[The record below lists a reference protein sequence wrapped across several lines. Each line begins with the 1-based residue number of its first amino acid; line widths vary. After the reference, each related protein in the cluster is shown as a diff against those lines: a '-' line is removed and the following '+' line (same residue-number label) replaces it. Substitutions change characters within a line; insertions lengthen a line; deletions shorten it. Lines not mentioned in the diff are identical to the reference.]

1 MPNSSGKTSNRRT
14 VFGMSPAARYRELR
28 VNRAVYLLGLL
39 LLSAP
44 WAAWWNTLWNE
55 MQAPASDFA
64 AAFPNPTTLHA
75 AMASI
80 LQQFTQGALG
90 FSVPFFPFA
99 AIALGLALFV
109 NDRVIGGLLYSL
121 EGPLRRSEVYA
132 AKVLFGATAVLL
144 PALAGT
150 AGIALFAVVSG
161 NQVLAGAILL
171 RGLFYATGALSLF
184 ATALAMS
191 CAMGPFLSAVAALTW
206 TALPSLVSSFV
217 FNIFLMPDQPRIALS
232 PQNSLVAWPWLA
244 QLAMNLP
251 NLSPLQT
258 NTSPP
263 LPTSASLALDAWFV
277 AWTILLLWLASG
289 WWRRAPFERLG
300 DAVFFPFLWNVYYAF
315 LSFLTALVLTAVLT
329 QGRVYGAAWAAIFF
343 GLFAVGWFFWRFVI
357 MWRGAHWA
365 RSNPHGPL
373 DI

>member
-1 MPNSSGKTSNRRT
+1 MPNSSGMTSSRRA

-39 LLSAP
+39 LLCAP

-55 MQAPASDFA
+55 MHVPASDFA

-90 FSVPFFPFA
+90 LFVPFFLFA
-99 AIALGLALFV
+99 ALALGLALFV
-109 NDRVIGGLLYSL
+109 NDRVVGGLLYSL
-121 EGPLRRSEVYA
+121 EGPIRRGEVYA
-132 AKVLFGATAVLL
+132 AKVLFGTTAVLL

-150 AGIALFAVVSG
+150 TGIALFAVVSG
-161 NQVLAGAILL
+161 NQVLVGAILL
-171 RGLFYATGALSLF
+171 RGLFYATGAVSLF

-191 CAMGPFLSAVAALTW
+191 CAMGAFLSAVAALTW
-206 TALPSLVSSFV
+206 AGLPSLLQSFV
-217 FNIFLMPDQPRIALS
+217 FNIFLMPAQPRMAFG
-232 PQNSLVAWPWLA
+232 PQNSLLAWPWLA
-244 QLAMNLP
+244 QLAMNLG
-251 NLSPLQT
+251 NLSPFQT
-258 NTSPP
+258 STF
-263 LPTSASLALDAWFV
+263 PTWPAPASLALDAWFV

-315 LSFLTALVLTAVLT
+315 LSFLSALVLTALLT
-329 QGRVYGAAWAAIFF
+329 QGRVYGAAWAATFF